1 MQGWAKEFL
10 LEPDACERLRVLIHT
25 EVVVG
30 AMARGRWEDGRMEL
44 HITGDPAADQ
54 LLSND
59 AFALLIG
66 MLLDQQVTME
76 SAFAGPE
83 KLRTRIGSMT
93 PAAIADH
100 DPAGFVEIFRERPSI
115 HRFPSSMAGRVQD
128 LAETVQRDWNGDA
141 TAIWSQEDPDGQEV
155 LRRLKGLP
163 GFGEQKAKIF
173 LALLGKQ
180 CGLQAQGWREASDPY
195 GQESAFLSVADIV
208 DPESLKKVRAS
219 KQAAKAAIKAARTSE
234 H

>member
-1 MQGWAKEFL
+1 
-10 LEPDACERLRVLIHT
+10 
-25 EVVVG
+25 
-30 AMARGRWEDGRMEL
+30 MEL

-59 AFALLIG
+59 AFALLVG

-83 KLRTRIGSMT
+83 KIRTRIGSMA
-93 PAAIADH
+93 PAAIAEY
-100 DPAGFVEIFRERPSI
+100 DPAGFVEVFKERPAI
-115 HRFPSSMAGRVQD
+115 HRFPGSMAGRVQA
-128 LAETVQRDWNGDA
+128 LAETIQRDWDGDTA
-141 TAIWSQEDPDGQEV
+141 AIWTRDNPDGQEV

-180 CGLQAQGWREASDPY
+180 RGLQAAGWREAAGAY
-195 GQESAFLSVADIV
+195 GQENEFLSVADIV
-208 DPESLKKVRAS
+208 DQESLRKVRAS
-219 KQAAKAAIKAARTSE
+219 KQAAKAAAKAAKA
-234 H
+234 